1 MVDDAINLG
10 ISPVVIELFHQTTG
24 DIPMLKKLLLVVG
37 TLIVSIGFAFASVE
51 VNQADQAALDGI
63 KGIGPTT
70 SKAILD
76 ERKKGGN
83 FKDWNDLQTR
93 VKGIGDKSSDK
104 FSEAGLTVNGKV
116 KPVVAKTDA
125 AKTDKSKVAANDKAT
140 EVKKPARP

>member
-1 MVDDAINLG
+1 M
-10 ISPVVIELFHQTTG
+10 F
-24 DIPMLKKLLLVVG
+24 KKLLLVAG
-37 TLIVSIGFAFASVE
+37 ALIASIGFAFANVE

-93 VKGIGDKSSDK
+93 VKGVGDKSSDK
-104 FSEAGLTVNGKV
+104 FSEAGLTVNGKA
-116 KPVVAKTDA
+116 KPGVAKTDA
-125 AKTDKSKVAANDKAT
+125 AKTDKSKTAANDKAT
-140 EVKKPARP
+140 EVKKPAKP

>member
-1 MVDDAINLG
+1 
-10 ISPVVIELFHQTTG
+10 
-24 DIPMLKKLLLVVG
+24 MLNKLLLGFVA
-37 TLIVSIGFAFASVE
+37 LIVTMGFACASVE

-104 FSEAGLTVNGKV
+104 FSQAGLTVNGSAKSGGS
-116 KPVVAKTDA
+116 KPAA
-125 AKTDKSKVAANDKAT
+125 AKADKAQSAASAKVA
-140 EVKKPARP
+140 ESKKTAKP

>member
-1 MVDDAINLG
+1 
-10 ISPVVIELFHQTTG
+10 
-24 DIPMLKKLLLVVG
+24 MLRKLLLAVG
-37 TLIVSIGFAFASVE
+37 AVIASIGFAFANVE

-93 VKGIGDKSSDK
+93 VKGVGDKSSDK
-104 FSEAGLTVNGKV
+104 FSQAGLTVNGV
-116 KPVVAKTDA
+116 STRAPCSFV
-125 AKTDKSKVAANDKAT
+125 
-140 EVKKPARP
+140 RPIPRLAGGCGSR

>member
-1 MVDDAINLG
+1 MMN
-10 ISPVVIELFHQTTG
+10 
-24 DIPMLKKLLLVVG
+24 KLLLALVA
-37 TLIVSIGFAFASVE
+37 LITSMGFAFANVE

-93 VKGIGDKSSDK
+93 VKGIGEKSADKYSQ
-104 FSEAGLTVNGKV
+104 AGLTVNGAAKSRDA
-116 KPVVAKTDA
+116 KPVA
-125 AKTDKSKVAANDKAT
+125 AKADKAKVAANAKVTDG
-140 EVKKPARP
+140 KKPVQP